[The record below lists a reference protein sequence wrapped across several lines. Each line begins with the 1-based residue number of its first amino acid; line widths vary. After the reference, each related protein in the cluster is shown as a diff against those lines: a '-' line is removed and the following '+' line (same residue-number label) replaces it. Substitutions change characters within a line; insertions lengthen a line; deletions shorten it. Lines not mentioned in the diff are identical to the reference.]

1 MRKAS
6 RKECCCIVLIGNQ
19 ITYENGATV
28 QTSYVTNMEPAYAL
42 RIEGGLRERMEAVND
57 RLKKAKTAT
66 LPKYSYPMNV
76 ITGKD
81 YRLAKYGQTFRLRR
95 DECIV
100 VPELDA
106 QRVHGKQIFGSGF
119 LISDRA
125 AAERAELEKLA
136 VKKEREEVPAV
147 EWTLSERERQ
157 IIEGMEAG
165 T

>member
-1 MRKAS
+1 
-6 RKECCCIVLIGNQ
+6 
-19 ITYENGATV
+19 
-28 QTSYVTNMEPAYAL
+28 
-42 RIEGGLRERMEAVND
+42 MEAVND

-106 QRVHGKQIFGSGF
+106 QRVQGKQIFGSGF

>member
-1 MRKAS
+1 MS
-6 RKECCCIVLIGNQ
+6 RTWSPPTLYG
-19 ITYENGATV
+19 
-28 QTSYVTNMEPAYAL
+28 L
-42 RIEGGLRERMEAVND
+42 RGGLREKLEIVND
-57 RLKKAKTAT
+57 RQKKAKTAT

-95 DECIV
+95 EECIV

-136 VKKEREEVPAV
+136 TRKEREEIPAV
-147 EWTLSERERQ
+147 EWTLSERERG
-157 IIEGMEAG
+157 IIESLKEKGGASE
-165 T
+165 